1 MMIVKSCGDGGGYTP
16 ERALFSRKVSG
27 VGSLRNPV
35 GPLPSSIYWRR
46 RAVALCVVALL
57 AVLVV
62 WAVRSTGGGGGDGG
76 GGADGKG
83 PAQSITPG
91 PSSSGPAISERP
103 GGRDDSGGTGG
114 GDGGGDSGGTG
125 GSAGSGGGSGGD
137 ARSGG
142 SGSDGAG
149 GAAGGGSGSGG
160 SGGGSGIPAG
170 TALPDCGAGDVEL
183 RIRTVENRY
192 EPGEKPEFELTA
204 ESTSNRSCEVD
215 FGEKTAVLTI
225 TPADEDDP
233 LWASDDCLEE
243 SREIRLRVP
252 AGGEATYTV
261 EWDRRP
267 SAPECATP
275 GGGSAKAGTYLI
287 EAEAKGVDK
296 AEVSFLLTKD

>member
-1 MMIVKSCGDGGGYTP
+1 M
-16 ERALFSRKVSG
+16 
-27 VGSLRNPV
+27 
-35 GPLPSSIYWRR
+35 
-46 RAVALCVVALL
+46 VALL

-137 ARSGG
+137 AGSGG

>member
-1 MMIVKSCGDGGGYTP
+1 M
-16 ERALFSRKVSG
+16 
-27 VGSLRNPV
+27 GSLRNPV

-137 ARSGG
+137 AGSGG
-142 SGSDGAG
+142 SGG

-233 LWASDDCLEE
+233 LWASDDCLKE

-267 SAPECATP
+267 SAPKCATP
-275 GGGSAKAGTYLI
+275 GAGSAKAGTYLI
-287 EAEAKGVDK
+287 EAEAKGIDK
-296 AEVSFLLTKD
+296 AEVSFVLTKD

>member
-1 MMIVKSCGDGGGYTP
+1 M
-16 ERALFSRKVSG
+16 
-27 VGSLRNPV
+27 GSLRNPV

-137 ARSGG
+137 AGSGG
-142 SGSDGAG
+142 SGGGG

-170 TALPDCGAGDVEL
+170 TALPDCGAEDVEL

-233 LWASDDCLEE
+233 LWASDDCLKE

-252 AGGEATYTV
+252 AGGEAMYTV

-267 SAPECATP
+267 SAPKCATP
-275 GGGSAKAGTYLI
+275 GAGSAKAGTYLI

-296 AEVSFLLTKD
+296 AEVSFVLTKD

>member
-1 MMIVKSCGDGGGYTP
+1 M
-16 ERALFSRKVSG
+16 
-27 VGSLRNPV
+27 GSLRNPV

-114 GDGGGDSGGTG
+114 GTGGGDGGDTG
-125 GSAGSGGGSGGD
+125 GSAGTGGGSGGG
-137 ARSGG
+137 AGSGG
-142 SGSDGAG
+142 GDVAG
-149 GAAGGGSGSGG
+149 GAAAGGGAGSGG
-160 SGGGSGIPAG
+160 SGGSGVPAG
-170 TALPDCGAGDVEL
+170 TTLPDCGDGDVEL
-183 RIRTVENRY
+183 RIRSVKNRY
-192 EPGEKPEFELTA
+192 GPGEKPEFELIA
-204 ESTSNRSCEVD
+204 ESTSKRSCEVD

-225 TPADEDDP
+225 TPADGDDP
-233 LWASDDCLEE
+233 LWASDDCLKE

-267 SAPECATP
+267 SEPKCATP
-275 GGGSAKAGTYLI
+275 DGGSAKAGTYLI

-296 AEVSFLLTKD
+296 AEISFVLAKD